1 MHNMSMKSSFFLG
14 LLVWGVGMSMPVSA
28 GVLAS
33 VNGKSITDEDFQ
45 ALVAGLPMHQREL
58 AQKDPATKKRI
69 IQDLVDQELMVQE
82 AAGEKLDAS
91 REFKDSL
98 QLMRKQA
105 LVNLLVSKKLAPK
118 VTEASVKDFY
128 QRNKTR
134 YSTDQVHAQHILLA
148 TQADADSVLAEAKRG
163 VDFQRLA
170 EQRSKDPSAK
180 TTRGDVGYFSRNM
193 FDEAFTRAAFSAG
206 IGEIVGPVK
215 TSFGFHVI
223 KVVDRKVGKTPEFV
237 EVEQQVRSD
246 VQRELLRN
254 LVTELRRKAKIKE

>member
-1 MHNMSMKSSFFLG
+1 MHNMSMKSFFVLG

-45 ALVAGLPMHQREL
+45 ALIAGLPMQQREL

-69 IQDLVDQELMVQE
+69 IQDLIDQELMVQE
-82 AAGEKLDAS
+82 AAGEKLDSS

-118 VTEASVKDFY
+118 VTEAAVKDFY

-148 TQADADSVLAEAKRG
+148 TQADAESVLAEAKRG

-193 FDEAFTRAAFSAG
+193 FDEAFTRAAFTAG

-246 VQRELLRN
+246 VQRDMLRN
-254 LVTELRRKAKIKE
+254 LVTDLRRKAKIKE

>member
-1 MHNMSMKSSFFLG
+1 MHNMSMKSFFVLG

-45 ALVAGLPMHQREL
+45 ALIAGLPMQQREL
-58 AQKDPATKKRI
+58 AQKEPATKKRI
-69 IQDLVDQELMVQE
+69 IQDLIDQELMVQE
-82 AAGEKLDAS
+82 AAGEKLDSS

-118 VTEASVKDFY
+118 VTEAAVKDFY

-148 TQADADSVLAEAKRG
+148 TQADAESVLAEAKRG

-193 FDEAFTRAAFSAG
+193 FDEAFTRAAFTAG

-246 VQRELLRN
+246 VQRDMLRN
-254 LVTELRRKAKIKE
+254 LVTDLRRKAKIKE

>member
-1 MHNMSMKSSFFLG
+1 MHNMSMKSLFVLG
-14 LLVWGVGMSMPVSA
+14 LLVWGVGLTMPVSA

-45 ALVAGLPMHQREL
+45 ALIAGLPMHQRDL
-58 AQKDPATKKRI
+58 AQKDPNTRKRI

-82 AAGEKLDAS
+82 AVGDKLDAS
-91 REFKDSL
+91 KEFRDAL
-98 QLMRKQA
+98 QVMRKQA
-105 LVNLLVSKKLAPK
+105 LVNLLVSKKLYPR
-118 VTEASVKDFY
+118 VNEASVKEFY

-148 TQADADSVLAEAKRG
+148 TQAEAESVLAEAKRG
-163 VDFQRLA
+163 GDFQRLA

-193 FDEAFTRAAFSAG
+193 FDEAFTRAAFGAG
-206 IGEIVGPVK
+206 IGEVVGPVK

-223 KVVDRKVGKTPEFV
+223 KVVDRKIGKTPDFV
-237 EVEQQVRSD
+237 EVEQQVRAD
-246 VQRELLRN
+246 VQRELLRQY
-254 LVTELRRKAKIKE
+254 VTELRRKAKIKE

>member
-1 MHNMSMKSSFFLG
+1 MHNMSMKSLFLLG
-14 LLVWGVGMSMPVSA
+14 LLVVGSGISMPVSA
-28 GVLAS
+28 GVLAQ
-33 VNGKSITDEDFQ
+33 VNGKGVTDEDFQ
-45 ALVAGLPMHQREL
+45 ALIAGLPMRQREL
-58 AQKDPATKKRI
+58 AQKDAATKKRI
-69 IQDLVDQELMVQE
+69 LQDLIDQELMVQE
-82 AAGEKLDAS
+82 ASVEKLDAS
-91 REFKDSL
+91 REFKDAL

-118 VTEASVKDFY
+118 VTEASVKEFY

-148 TQADADSVLAEAKRG
+148 TQAEAESVLAEAKKG

-180 TTRGDVGYFSRNM
+180 TTRGDVGYFSRTM

-206 IGEIVGPVK
+206 IGDVVGPVK

-223 KVVDRKVGKTPEFV
+223 KVVDRKIGKTPDLV
-237 EVEQQVRSD
+237 EVEQQVRAD

-254 LVTELRRKAKIKE
+254 YVGELRRKAKIKE